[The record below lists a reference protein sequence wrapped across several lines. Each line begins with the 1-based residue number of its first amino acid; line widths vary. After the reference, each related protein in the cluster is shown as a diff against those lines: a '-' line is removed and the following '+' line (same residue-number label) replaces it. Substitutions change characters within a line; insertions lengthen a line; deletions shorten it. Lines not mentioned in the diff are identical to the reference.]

1 MEPAPRVAARAKPGT
16 PRTPKAGGAG
26 APVKPLARAGEAA
39 RPPDLLRAALMC
51 ARDECPPETAMQL
64 CGLNEDYWEGC
75 CLECWTNYLYWV
87 RNDRSGDPYRTER
100 GREIG

>member
-1 MEPAPRVAARAKPGT
+1 
-16 PRTPKAGGAG
+16 
-26 APVKPLARAGEAA
+26 
-39 RPPDLLRAALMC
+39 MC
-51 ARDECPPETAMQL
+51 ARDECPPESEMQL

-100 GREIG
+100 WREIG

>member
-1 MEPAPRVAARAKPGT
+1 MTPGKM
-16 PRTPKAGGAG
+16 PG
-26 APVKPLARAGEAA
+26 APD

-87 RNDRSGDPYRTER
+87 RNDRSGDPYHSER
-100 GREIG
+100 WREIG

>member
-1 MEPAPRVAARAKPGT
+1 
-16 PRTPKAGGAG
+16 
-26 APVKPLARAGEAA
+26 
-39 RPPDLLRAALMC
+39 MC

-64 CGLNEDYWEGC
+64 CSMAEDYWDGC

-87 RNDRSGDPYRTER
+87 RNDRRGDPYRSER

>member
-1 MEPAPRVAARAKPGT
+1 MEPTARVAPRAKPGT
-16 PRTPKAGGAG
+16 PRTPS
-26 APVKPLARAGEAA
+26 ARAAGEAA
-39 RPPDLLRAALMC
+39 PDLLRAALMC

-64 CGLNEDYWEGC
+64 CGMAEDYWDGC

-87 RNDRSGDPYRTER
+87 RNDRRGDPYRSER